1 MFHLVSDSEVKVA
14 PSYFE
19 SSCLLAKLFSLI
31 SGRCY
36 VSYFGVRLL
45 SSNHVEMQF
54 SIFDKWPLLATINL
68 YNHKGFTYVS
78 LAQVSIA
85 RCTALRSYN
94 LQRMLAKEWIPRLE
108 LPPLA
113 ITVSAPNGQLVS
125 PAFQQLQFTHV
136 SIGNNG
142 ILIKARTTDVD
153 RCRTIIIMVDI
164 CYPAPQFHCYDA
176 SDQEGH
182 SAFI

>member
-14 PSYFE
+14 PSYFN

-31 SGRCY
+31 SESCY

-45 SSNHVEMQF
+45 SSNHIEMQF
-54 SIFDKWPLLATINL
+54 SIFDEQPMLATINL

-78 LAQVSIA
+78 LTQVSIA

-108 LPPLA
+108 LPALA
-113 ITVSAPNGQLVS
+113 ITVSAPSGQLVS
-125 PAFQQLQFTHV
+125 PAFQQLEFTHV
-136 SIGNNG
+136 SVGNSE

-153 RCRTIIIMVDI
+153 RCRTLIIVVDI
-164 CYPAPQFHCYDA
+164 CYPVPQFHCYDTG
-176 SDQEGH
+176 DQEGH